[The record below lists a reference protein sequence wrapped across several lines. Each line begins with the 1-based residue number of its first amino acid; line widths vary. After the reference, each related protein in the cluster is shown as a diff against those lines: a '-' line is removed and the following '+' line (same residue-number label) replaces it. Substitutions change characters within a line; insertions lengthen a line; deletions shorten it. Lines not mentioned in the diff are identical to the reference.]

1 MHAEAA
7 WRSRILARQGLHATL
22 TGLAPSI
29 RRHGMTLEAAFPR
42 DLDLT
47 LHGRG
52 IILQPSLFR
61 ADRLLA
67 APQGDGRLLLIY
79 PAVTPLPLRN
89 TTPPDNPLT
98 ALVGSTRALA
108 LRRPR
113 CRQRHISSRPDLAVA
128 IRRPTASSAA

>member
-1 MHAEAA
+1 MTFVRSGA
-7 WRSRILARQGLHATL
+7 WPRIQ
-22 TGLAPSI
+22 
-29 RRHGMTLEAAFPR
+29 AAFPR

-52 IILQPSLFR
+52 IILQPSLFWS
-61 ADRLLA
+61 DHLLA

-89 TTPPDNPLT
+89 PTTPDDPLT

-108 LRRPR
+108 RRQPR

-128 IRRPTASSAA
+128 IRLPTASSDAMADRPVA